1 MGDSRVHQFV
11 PLKKVGGTISTKVA
25 GDEIQEDN
33 DAWLKGANYAGSDVV
48 NLLKVNEDDE
58 IPVGGTLITGPTE
71 GPEDGGPITFS
82 DMPISNGETLG
93 DEESFMFKMDGN
105 HVFTYGALA
114 DGAGGVLREF
124 VKFNCA
130 IFEHRTD
137 GGAADYN
144 PSVHTS
150 DYGITVDNSAAAR
163 AVTIS
168 TEDVQSGSVDNPR
181 YFQITDEQGAAGAN
195 NITITLENGG
205 TISGAASAVINANY
219 NSVTLYSTGTNAF
232 IV

>member
-1 MGDSRVHQFV
+1 MPEYPRS
-11 PLKKVGGTISTKVA
+11 PMKKVGTVVSMKVT
-25 GDEIQEDN
+25 DDLLEMDN
-33 DAWLKGANYAGSDVV
+33 DVWVRWVNYVGSDVV
-48 NLLKVNEDDE
+48 NGFKTNESDE
-58 IPVGGTLITGPTE
+58 IDVGGTLNVGSIE

-82 DMPISNGETLG
+82 DMPISSGETLG

-124 VKFNCA
+124 MKFNCA

-168 TEDVQSGSVDNPR
+168 TEDVQSGSADNPR
-181 YFQITDEQGAAGAN
+181 YFQITDEQGAASAY

-205 TISGAASAVINANY
+205 TISGAASAVIKANY

-232 IV
+232 II